1 MHDKV
6 FGLNLIRCLLCGLL
20 LVQIGC
26 ATATGGGAD
35 VGTIVNANKQ
45 LEKTVDVSALAAYKA
60 TVAAIRELN
69 MSITGEY
76 RDGKSVEMK
85 SKFPDSEI
93 AWVEITSISA
103 VSCKVIV
110 RVGVFADESRSRS
123 LLTTIMKNLPNE
135 STASE
140 IQPVNDKLKQ
150 SEDVSAGTLQQPVK
164 SEEDKSAVDTQA
176 ERLKPMPQEIVTE
189 KSLL

>member
-1 MHDKV
+1 MHYKV
-6 FGLNLIRCLLCGLL
+6 FGLNLITCLLCGLL

-35 VGTIVNANKQ
+35 VGTIINANKQ

-93 AWVEITSISA
+93 AWVEITSLSA

-140 IQPVNDKLKQ
+140 MQPVNDKLKQ

-176 ERLKPMPQEIVTE
+176 EGLKPMPQEIVTE